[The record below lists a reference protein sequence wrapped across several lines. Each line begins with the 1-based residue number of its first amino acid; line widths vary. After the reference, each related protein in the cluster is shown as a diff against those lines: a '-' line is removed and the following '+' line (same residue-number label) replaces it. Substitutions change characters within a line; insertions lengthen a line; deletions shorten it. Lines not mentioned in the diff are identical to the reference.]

1 VGGAKIGPRLRAEG
15 FEVSDATVGRM
26 LAELVARG
34 VVQAMPTVRR
44 CPHARR
50 AAPLRPP
57 LAARSRRDRAQRLV
71 QLDTVF
77 VNLTPTK
84 AIKHFTAYDPIAKWT
99 VGKAFNRAS
108 AQAAAAFLD
117 KIVADVPFP
126 VKAIRVDGGSEFMA
140 EFEVACQTKGIA
152 LYVLRREARK

>member
-1 VGGAKIGPRLRAEG
+1 
-15 FEVSDATVGRM
+15 M
-26 LAELVARG
+26 
-34 VVQAMPTVRR
+34 
-44 CPHARR
+44 R

-57 LAARSRRDRAQRLV
+57 LAARSRRDRARRLV

-108 AQAAAAFLD
+108 AQAAAAFPD
-117 KIVADVPFP
+117 KIVADMLFP
-126 VKAIRVDGGSEFMA
+126 VKAIRVAGGSEFMA
-140 EFEVACQTKGIA
+140 ELEVACQTKGIA
-152 LYVLRREARK
+152 LYVLPPRSPANERRRRTLQRCLAIRVLRNL